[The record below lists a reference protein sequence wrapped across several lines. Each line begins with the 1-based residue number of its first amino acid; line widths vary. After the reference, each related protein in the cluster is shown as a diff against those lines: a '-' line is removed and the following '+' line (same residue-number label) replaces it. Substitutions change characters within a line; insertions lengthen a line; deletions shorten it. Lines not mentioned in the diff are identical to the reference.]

1 MGISLWALLAE
12 AFTRY
17 VENLAQALIE
27 DKCLYKRY
35 VDDILVIFDNTE
47 GPIRLWSKLDNLQGH
62 ISVSY
67 EEEMNKQLPLLGI
80 HHISIEVIHFK

>member
-1 MGISLWALLAE
+1 M
-12 AFTRY
+12 RY

-27 DKCLYKRY
+27 NICLYKRY

-67 EEEMNKQLPLLGI
+67 EE
-80 HHISIEVIHFK
+80 